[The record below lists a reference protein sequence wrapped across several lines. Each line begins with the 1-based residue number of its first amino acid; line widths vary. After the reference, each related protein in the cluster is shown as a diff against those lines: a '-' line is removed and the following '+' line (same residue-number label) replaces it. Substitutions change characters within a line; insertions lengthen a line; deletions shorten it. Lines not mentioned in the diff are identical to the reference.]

1 MTGAAGLRGGDGS
14 GGGCRG
20 QSSLGLSSLLL
31 LLAKTAARLKFRFVR
46 WKILIFMA
54 QYRPRSQNTRARW
67 QVGENPHLQ
76 NQEFSRP
83 PWIIL
88 ILLNIQIFIGKL
100 CPMCEDKWCW
110 CAVTVHQRT
119 LYSAVQYSTVQ
130 DHNNNIS
137 ALCCQNQQPGHW
149 GSSQQRQQLQ

>member
-1 MTGAAGLRGGDGS
+1 MKLPNTSPPKRGFENKV
-14 GGGCRG
+14 R
-20 QSSLGLSSLLL
+20 
-31 LLAKTAARLKFRFVR
+31 RL
-46 WKILIFMA
+46 
-54 QYRPRSQNTRARW
+54 
-67 QVGENPHLQ
+67 ENPHRQ

-137 ALCCQNQQPGHW
+137 ALCCQNQ
-149 GSSQQRQQLQ
+149 